1 MSSLERV
8 DKGAA
13 YWRSLDEL
21 ADTPE
26 FRGFV
31 EKEFPDFAGEML
43 APPNRRTFMKLMG
56 ASVALAGFTACRW
69 PKEKIMPWARQPEGR
84 LPGVP
89 VQYATTWD
97 FAGNALGLL
106 VTSYDG
112 RPIKVEGNP
121 EHPFSLG
128 AASGFMQALLLEM
141 YDPDRSRYPIEG
153 NEGRGWEEFDAAW
166 RDAMRTSAGRAG
178 AGTAILSEAISSP
191 TVARLRA
198 ELAKQFPQLKWVE
211 YEPVSRDNERAGTT
225 QAFGSPMRPQW
236 VIDQA
241 EIIVALDSDFLHDH
255 PAALRSAR
263 QFAAKRRADNGSMNR
278 LYAFEPAYSITG
290 AAADHRLALSTTEI
304 SQLALHLAGNGNAPG
319 GEAGALAEAIRH
331 DLEQHRGR
339 GLVIAGPRQPAAVH
353 AAVAL
358 INAAYGN
365 AGATVGYV
373 ADDAV
378 RPTHTEAITQLASAM
393 NAGSVDTLLILGSN
407 PVYNAPVDIDFGAAL
422 AKVKNSFHLG
432 LYRDE
437 TALACGWHA
446 PMAHTFE
453 TWSDARAWDGTV
465 SVIQPLI
472 EPLFG
477 GKTAS
482 ELLAAALGTTLPKSY
497 NLVRETHAD
506 LDEKAWRSVLHAGL
520 IAGTALTV
528 AAPTPITSALAL
540 TVTAANPTPGA
551 LELVFLPDN
560 SVYDGRFANNAWL
573 QENPDPLTKL
583 VWDNAV
589 LVGPSTADALGL
601 KQASMAR
608 LSVGER
614 SLDAAVYT
622 MPGMAPNVVALSLGY
637 GRNGLGWRV
646 SEGAGFNAY
655 AVRTAAMMDVAQG
668 ATLQA
673 TGATYDLVTTQD
685 HWAIDSIGTKETQRR
700 IPELVKEAT
709 LEEYKAN
716 PEFAA
721 HGEIKLFNLWT
732 DHEYEG
738 HKWAMAID
746 LSACIGCGACTMACQ
761 AENNIPVVGK
771 DQVRRGR
778 EMHWI
783 RLDRYFRGQPDTAHV
798 VFQPVTCM
806 HCENAPCEQVCPV
819 AATVHDQEGLN
830 VMVYNRCIGTR
841 YCSNNCPYKV
851 RRFNYYNWHNPP
863 QGVPGLGAWR
873 PPEKDPLIA
882 MVYNPE
888 VTVRTRGVMEKCNY
902 CVQRINTV
910 KIQSKNDR
918 RPVRD
923 GEIVTACEQTCPT
936 QAITFGD
943 LNDEASRVR
952 KAHAHQ
958 RTYAMLQELNVR
970 PRTQY
975 MARLKNPSAGAP
987 GQATTNEGHA

>member
-1 MSSLERV
+1 MSSLERA

-21 ADTPE
+21 ADTQE
-26 FRGFV
+26 FRSFV

-43 APPNRRTFMKLMG
+43 APPNRRTFIKLMG

-97 FAGNALGLL
+97 FAGSAVGLL

-121 EHPFSLG
+121 EHPSSLG
-128 AASGFMQALLLEM
+128 AASAFMQALLLEM
-141 YDPDRSRYPIEG
+141 YDPDRSRYPVQGE
-153 NEGRGWEEFDAAW
+153 EGRGWEEFDAAW
-166 RDAMRTSAGRAG
+166 RDAMRAAAARAG
-178 AGTAILSEAISSP
+178 AGAAILSEANSAP

-198 ELAKQFPQLKWVE
+198 ELAKQFPQLRWFE
-211 YEPVSRDNERAGTT
+211 YEPLSRDNERAGTAL
-225 QAFGSPMRPQW
+225 AFGSPMRPQLMLDHAD
-236 VIDQA
+236 V
-241 EIIVALDSDFLHDH
+241 IVALDSDFLHDH
-255 PAALRSAR
+255 PAALRHAR
-263 QFAAKRRADNGSMNR
+263 QFGARRRADDGAMNR
-278 LYAFEPAYSITG
+278 LYALEPCYSITG
-290 AAADHRLALSTTEI
+290 AAADHRLALSTTQI
-304 SQLALHLAGNGNAPG
+304 SQIALHLAGNGAALTG
-319 GEAGALAEAIRH
+319 DAGEMAEAIRG
-331 DLEQHRGR
+331 DLEQHGGR
-339 GLVIAGPRQPAAVH
+339 GLVIAGPRQPAEVH
-353 AAVAL
+353 AAVAM
-358 INAAYGN
+358 INASYGN
-365 AGATVGYV
+365 AGATVGYIP
-373 ADDAV
+373 DDV
-378 RPTHTEAITQLASAM
+378 RASHTEAMTQLAAAM
-393 NAGSVDTLLILGSN
+393 NAGTVDTLLVLGSN
-407 PVYNAPVDIDFGAAL
+407 PVYNAPADLDFAAVL
-422 AKVKNSFHLG
+422 GKVQNSFHLG

-437 TALACGWHA
+437 TARACGWHA

-453 TWSDARAWDGTV
+453 TWSDARAWDGTASLV
-465 SVIQPLI
+465 QPLI
-472 EPLFG
+472 EPMFG
-477 GKTAS
+477 GKTVS
-482 ELLAAALGTTLPKSY
+482 EVLAAALGTTLPKAY
-497 NLVRETHAD
+497 DLVRATHAD
-506 LDEKAWRSVLHAGL
+506 LDEKSWRAVLHSGLVAG
-520 IAGTALTV
+520 
-528 AAPTPITSALAL
+528 SS
-540 TVTAANPTPGA
+540 VTASAPAPVIRSAARELVTATPSADA
-551 LELVFLPDN
+551 LELVFIPDN
-560 SVYDGRFANNAWL
+560 SVHDGRFANNAWL

-601 KQASMAR
+601 KQASMAK
-608 LSVGER
+608 LSAGGR
-614 SLDAAVYT
+614 TLDVAVYT

-637 GRNGLGWRV
+637 GRNGLGFRV
-646 SEGAGFNAY
+646 AEGAGFNAY
-655 AVRTAAMMDVAQG
+655 ALRTAAAVDVVQG

-673 TGATYDLVTTQD
+673 TGETYDLVTTQD
-685 HWAIDSIGTKETQRR
+685 HWAIDSVGATETQRR

-709 LEEYKAN
+709 LAEYKAN
-716 PEFAA
+716 PEFAS
-721 HGEIKLFNLWT
+721 HGEIKLFNLWPQ
-732 DHEYEG
+732 HEYEG

-746 LSACIGCGACTMACQ
+746 LSACIGCGACTIACQ

-783 RLDRYFRGQPDTAHV
+783 RLDRYFHGKPETAQV

-902 CVQRINTV
+902 CLQRITAV

-918 RPVRD
+918 RPIRD

-943 LNDEASRVR
+943 LNDAESRVR

-975 MARLKNPSAGAP
+975 MARLKNPSANAP
-987 GQATTNEGHA
+987 GQAASNEGHA